1 MRTAIHPSKIFA
13 SIAIAFAMVASAFS
27 PLAASSAFA
36 DSRDTDLIGNRT
48 LGERGLLA
56 VDAPSIDARHAYVIG
71 EDGTVYF
78 DRDSDAE
85 SRIASITKIMTAL
98 VAVENAPL
106 DLKMAVSHDAATV
119 GESTSKLQEGDV
131 VSLQDALVGLMLPS
145 GNDAAIVIGEN
156 VGKQILAAKAADS
169 GASDPT
175 AIYTDAEGMAAFVEA
190 MNDKADELGCENTL
204 FTNPHGLDIEAYDG
218 ELHSTA
224 KDVAKFA
231 KAAMD
236 HDVFA
241 NIVCQ
246 PKANVVVE
254 RAGQPVAIEVESTD
268 LLLESYDKARGV
280 KTGFT
285 SSAGSCFAG
294 AAEDEGQMVYAIVL
308 GSSNDTQRFTDARTL
323 CEWVFSSKTEYP
335 LANSDTTTTMTVN
348 GKDSEVPVVAYAP
361 LAAWIDK
368 TVPVTFSDPD
378 ATVSVSSIF
387 GNVSQGFE
395 FAEIPG
401 AIHAGDIV
409 GKASFFQ
416 DNESIMTVDL
426 VACEDVE
433 APNLFETI
441 GIMWQRLT
449 NGLSGDSRMAE
460 SYIINSTPLL
470 IDKA

>member
-1 MRTAIHPSKIFA
+1 MRTAIERTRLGLA
-13 SIAIAFAMVASAFS
+13 LTIALALVISAFS
-27 PLAASSAFA
+27 PLGALEANA
-36 DSRDTDLIGNRT
+36 DSRDSDLIGKHT

-56 VDAPSIDARHAYVIG
+56 VDAPSIDAAHAYVVG

-78 DRDSDAE
+78 DRDSDSE
-85 SRIASITKIMTAL
+85 SRIASITKVMTAL
-98 VAVENAPL
+98 VAIENAPL
-106 DLKMAVSHDAATV
+106 DSKLTVSHDAATV
-119 GESTSKLQEGDV
+119 GESTSKLQEGDI
-131 VSLQDALVGLMLPS
+131 VSLHDALVGLMLPS
-145 GNDAAIVIGEN
+145 GNDAAIAIGEN
-156 VGKQILAAKAADS
+156 VGKQILAAKAEES
-169 GASDPT
+169 GSADPT

-190 MNDKADELGCENTL
+190 MNDKAQELGCENTV
-204 FTNPHGLDIEAYDG
+204 FTNPHGLDIEAYEDD
-218 ELHSTA
+218 LHSTA
-224 KDVAKFA
+224 KDVAKFSQ
-231 KAAMD
+231 AAME
-236 HDVFA
+236 HDEFA
-241 NIVCQ
+241 SIVCQ
-246 PKANVVVE
+246 PKANVIVE
-254 RAGQPVAIEVESTD
+254 RAGQQVAIEVESTD
-268 LLLESYDKARGV
+268 MLLESYDKARGV

-294 AAEDEGQMVYAIVL
+294 AAEDGGEMIYAIVL

-323 CEWVFSSKTEYP
+323 CEWVFSSKVDYP
-335 LANSDTTTTMTVN
+335 LANTSTTAKMTIN
-348 GKDSEVPVVAYAP
+348 GQETEVPVVAYAP

-401 AIHAGDIV
+401 AVHAGDIV

-416 DNESIMTVDL
+416 DNNSIKTVDL

-433 APNLFETI
+433 APNLFDSI
-441 GIMWQRLT
+441 SIMWQRLT

-470 IDKA
+470 IEKA